1 MPEPMKL
8 PSGRWEV
15 RYRDP
20 NGRPRRQRFDT
31 RGQAKDRLATV
42 RTKGIEG
49 SYIASERGRMNF
61 GAWCDEWWA
70 TMVDLRARTLA
81 RYERDLRLH
90 IRPRFDRRPL
100 AKITK
105 TEVQAWVAEMR
116 AGGVPDS
123 AVRRRF
129 SVFRAVMTGAVEGER
144 LVKSP
149 CAGVKL
155 PEVRR
160 SDIEVLT
167 PEEVAELAAAMPE
180 WCRSWVLVAAWS
192 GLRWSEMVGL
202 RRRDVDMLR
211 RRLVVTQQV
220 VEVGSEFKGFDQPKT
235 QAGRRSVPI
244 WAPIYPILEEQ
255 LTTRAQPG
263 KDGLVFVN
271 TRGNSP
277 HLSSFTSQTWKG
289 ARAAIGRPD
298 LRWHDLRHTYVAIR
312 IAAGA
317 HPKEI
322 QEECGHSSY
331 KTTMDVYGHLF
342 ESSSERTADAMDAMF
357 EAARAPAT
365 SNVVS
370 IATRK

>member
-1 MPEPMKL
+1 MADPIKL
-8 PSGRWEV
+8 HSGRWEV

-20 NGRPRRQRFDT
+20 NGRPHQLRFHT
-31 RGQAKDRLATV
+31 RTQAKDHLAKV
-42 RTKGIEG
+42 RTQGNEG
-49 SYIASERGRMNF
+49 SYISPERGRITF
-61 GAWCDEWWA
+61 GSWSDEWWA
-70 TMVDLRARTLA
+70 TKVDLRARTLA

-90 IRPRFDRRPL
+90 IRPRFARRPL
-100 AKITK
+100 VKISK
-105 TEVQAWVAEMR
+105 TEVQAWIAEMR
-116 AGGVPDS
+116 ASGVPDS

-149 CAGVKL
+149 CVGVKL
-155 PEVRR
+155 PEVGR

-167 PEEVAELAAAMPE
+167 PQEVTKLAEVMPE

-211 RRLVVTQQV
+211 RRFVVTQQV
-220 VEVGSEFKGFDQPKT
+220 VEVGSEFRGFDPPKT

-255 LTTRAQPG
+255 LATRAQPG

-271 TRGNSP
+271 TRGNTP
-277 HLSSFTSQTWKG
+277 HLSSFTSQTWKT
-289 ARAAIGRPD
+289 AREAIGRPD

-322 QEECGHSSY
+322 QEECGHSSC

-342 ESSSERTADAMDAMF
+342 ESFSERTAEAM
-357 EAARAPAT
+357 ERIYRASMNAS
-365 SNVVS
+365 SN
-370 IATRK
+370 ILQMKQ

>member
-1 MPEPMKL
+1 MANEPIHKL
-8 PSGRWEV
+8 PTGRWEL

-20 NGRPRRQRFDT
+20 NGRSRQLRFDT
-31 RGQAKDRLATV
+31 RGQAKDHLATV

-49 SYIASERGRMNF
+49 SYIAPERGRITF
-61 GAWCDEWWA
+61 GSWCDEWW
-70 TMVDLRARTLA
+70 TTKVDLRARTLA

-116 AGGVPDS
+116 SIGIPDS

-167 PEEVAELAAAMPE
+167 PEEVAELAGAMPK

-211 RRLVVTQQV
+211 RRFIVSQQV
-220 VEVGSEFKGFDQPKT
+220 VEVGSEFRGFDQPKT

-244 WAPIYPILEEQ
+244 WAAIYSILEEQ
-255 LTTRAQPG
+255 LAERAQPG

-271 TRGNSP
+271 TRGNTP
-277 HLSSFTSQTWKG
+277 HLSSFTSQTWKK
-289 ARAAIGRPD
+289 AREAIGRPD

-342 ESSSERTADAMDAMF
+342 ESSSERTSEAMEAMYNRAIDAPS
-357 EAARAPAT
+357 E
-365 SNVVS
+365 SNITA
-370 IATRK
+370 IA